1 MNRTTHPF
9 LQLLILFAVSFGL
22 MGVTSMVGAVFPF
35 LGVDVQSP
43 SNLLILQAFMQI
55 VSFVGPVAL
64 LVWLYHRDEVHP
76 FLRLDFS
83 RRAWLLALAGLVAW
97 GLLMPLMEWSGVW
110 NEGWH
115 FPSPF
120 EPVEQLLRKI
130 GELSQS
136 LMERLLSGAGV
147 GTLLGNL
154 LVIAVLPA
162 VTEELF
168 FRAGMQNLMFRWVK
182 NPHVAIWV
190 TAAVFSLF
198 HGEVFAF
205 VPRLIMGAV
214 LGYLYFGSNSLVP
227 NMVAHFFNNAMV
239 VVLYWL
245 IARGVLDIDPQ
256 APMAAAWP
264 ITIGCTVAAMAVMY
278 ICFGKNLKISR

>member
-43 SNLLILQAFMQI
+43 FNLLILQAFMQI

-64 LVWLYHRDEVHP
+64 LVWLYHRDEVQP

-83 RRAWLLALAGLVAW
+83 RCAWLLALAGLVAW

-168 FRAGMQNLMFRWVK
+168 FRAGMQNLMLRWVK

>member
-43 SNLLILQAFMQI
+43 SNLLIMQAFMQM

-64 LVWLYHRDEVHP
+64 LVWLYHRDEVQP

-168 FRAGMQNLMFRWVK
+168 FRAGMQNLMLRWVK

-264 ITIGCTVAAMAVMY
+264 ITLGCTVAAMAVMY